1 MKDPVIVGVDGS
13 DESRM
18 AAGYGAE
25 LAGRRRTSLALV
37 HGYLHPVG
45 YGALGFNPYAIRVPD
60 PLVAADEMLDK
71 VAAALRAD
79 HPGLHVVHRQVALGG
94 ASALIR
100 ESGRAT
106 AVVVGHRGLGGFAEL
121 LLGSVSAQVAAH
133 AHGAVVVVRPGGAS
147 GPVVVGV
154 DGSPGGEPA
163 LEYAFAEAASRA
175 LPLVVMFVHEEPTAA
190 DAADNAAIL
199 DRTVQ
204 PWMAA
209 YPRVPVRR
217 QVRPDSDPEQALIEA
232 SRDASLIVVGS
243 RGRGGFTGLVLGSVS
258 QALVHHGRCPVA
270 IVHPRVTGDAR

>member
-1 MKDPVIVGVDGS
+1 MRAPVVVGVDGS
-13 DESRM
+13 DESRT
-18 AAGYGAE
+18 AAAYGAE
-25 LAGRRRTSLALV
+25 LAVRRHTSLALV

-60 PLVAADEMLDK
+60 PLIAADEMLDK
-71 VAAALRAD
+71 IAAAVRAD

-94 ASALIR
+94 ASALVN

-133 AHGAVVVVRPGGAS
+133 ASGPVIVVRAGGTG

-154 DGSPGGEPA
+154 DGSPGCTPA
-163 LEYAFAEAASRA
+163 LEYAFAEAAACA
-175 LPLVVMFVHEEPTAA
+175 LPLVALYVHDEPTAA
-190 DAADNAAIL
+190 DAADSEAVLAGAI
-199 DRTVQ
+199 Q
-204 PWMAA
+204 PWTAVF
-209 YPRVPVRR
+209 PDVPVRR
-217 QVRPDSDPEQALIEA
+217 QIRPDSDAEQALIQA
-232 SRDASLIVVGS
+232 SEGASLIVVGS

-270 IVHPRVTGDAR
+270 VVHPLPTEGAR